1 MSSLPKTLHTAGKIT
16 VLTSLIGVVTFV
28 VMFLLNVGADELRQV
43 QAQGI
48 ATTTI
53 TVLNTP
59 PAWTIDAE
67 EVIGSS
73 TTTPTNSGVV
83 VSWKATG
90 TDSNG
95 APYFLLICDSAVPPT
110 PNAAAGPGSLGT
122 AAPDCSATTTQWAV
136 ASGTSGSV
144 VTTSTTTTEAMAELN
159 DWYAWICDDDPVNP
173 RCNATYKQGTGT
185 TSSPFNVNH
194 RPTFTAFSDDS
205 PKLPGEAV
213 VFSSTASDADVTGT
227 ADTVKLFVCSTNSFN
242 LSTSACT
249 ATTLATSTFVASNP
263 TGSYTITIPTR
274 DTDYAAYGFIIDIHG
289 HGATGGSQGTDS
301 VITVSNAT
309 PYVNTGDITLNNGND
324 MSLTVPAGE
333 TTGFT
338 LQFAASDNNS
348 CQTATSSDEIV
359 DNEISIFRTNNSTT
373 TCDAIGEHDPNDC
386 YTSTVATS
394 TWNLFCT
401 ASSTSCTGPT
411 DTNMIFDCTFPLWY
425 IADPTDAST
434 TPFYG
439 TNWVA
444 AVAARD
450 DDGALG
456 VLTAGSI
463 VKDVASLLA
472 VELDTAAI
480 PYGALEPGERTDPL
494 AATTTMR
501 ATGNVGIDQLLTGE
515 AMCIT
520 YTSAITCPNS
530 ATSTIRESYQVF
542 ATSTVT
548 YGTATSAGSTLSST
562 TQKELEINV
571 LKSTSTST
579 QTSGVTYWGIE
590 VPVSI
595 TLAGS
600 YTGENTFY
608 GKVAEAVDWIP

>member
-1 MSSLPKTLHTAGKIT
+1 
-16 VLTSLIGVVTFV
+16 
-28 VMFLLNVGADELRQV
+28 
-43 QAQGI
+43 
-48 ATTTI
+48 
-53 TVLNTP
+53 
-59 PAWTIDAE
+59 
-67 EVIGSS
+67 
-73 TTTPTNSGVV
+73 
-83 VSWKATG
+83 
-90 TDSNG
+90 
-95 APYFLLICDSAVPPT
+95 
-110 PNAAAGPGSLGT
+110 
-122 AAPDCSATTTQWAV
+122 
-136 ASGTSGSV
+136 
-144 VTTSTTTTEAMAELN
+144 
-159 DWYAWICDDDPVNP
+159 
-173 RCNATYKQGTGT
+173 
-185 TSSPFNVNH
+185 
-194 RPTFTAFSDDS
+194 
-205 PKLPGEAV
+205 
-213 VFSSTASDADVTGT
+213 
-227 ADTVKLFVCSTNSFN
+227 
-242 LSTSACT
+242 
-249 ATTLATSTFVASNP
+249 
-263 TGSYTITIPTR
+263 
-274 DTDYAAYGFIIDIHG
+274 
-289 HGATGGSQGTDS
+289 
-301 VITVSNAT
+301 
-309 PYVNTGDITLNNGND
+309 
-324 MSLTVPAGE
+324 
-333 TTGFT
+333 
-338 LQFAASDNNS
+338 
-348 CQTATSSDEIV
+348 
-359 DNEISIFRTNNSTT
+359 
-373 TCDAIGEHDPNDC
+373 
-386 YTSTVATS
+386 
-394 TWNLFCT
+394 
-401 ASSTSCTGPT
+401 
-411 DTNMIFDCTFPLWY
+411 MIFDCTFPLWY